1 MYATACKFRF
11 VYSVHPCCSSY
22 IVSVFFL
29 HSSKVFHYSTIV
41 LRYFHSY
48 RCYAHK
54 LPDQQ
59 GTLDSE
65 MDGNH
70 NVFYL
75 KSPGT
80 DSHYPSKRL
89 SYYHIK
95 CNDGSRFE
103 IKFFHLNRFSLQD
116 KVRTSYNQRKCVDY
130 VKITDLNNPNKN
142 EEFCGTLKAH
152 SGSRLGTNTYSNN
165 VLVTFRSSKYNNN
178 YKGFWIQARCL
189 ERSHS
194 MENCLKVEEV
204 ENSEY
209 AAGQT
214 VDKWTK
220 VSESIQRL
228 IFYGHHL
235 LL

>member
-1 MYATACKFRF
+1 MQMLVNLYLSTVFIPVA
-11 VYSVHPCCSSY
+11 HH

-29 HSSKVFHYSTIV
+29 HSSKVYHYSTIV
-41 LRYFHSY
+41 LAVFTFLSLLCSQAARPTRNFGQM
-48 RCYAHK
+48 K
-54 LPDQQ
+54 
-59 GTLDSE
+59 

-178 YKGFWIQARCL
+178 YQRVLDPSKMLGKISFNGELL
-189 ERSHS
+189 ESRRSREFRVCS
-194 MENCLKVEEV
+194 
-204 ENSEY
+204 
-209 AAGQT
+209 
-214 VDKWTK
+214 WTDC
-220 VSESIQRL
+220 
-228 IFYGHHL
+228 
-235 LL
+235 